1 MSKPSHP
8 PHKTKKKTIKKR
20 RPKSIFGF
28 FWRGLILLSVWGALF
43 FGFALLWFTYDLPD
57 IDKLQT
63 AIRKPSV
70 TVQTQDGHIIGTYGD
85 LYEDMVRV
93 NDLPAY
99 VTQAFLAIEDR
110 RFYSH
115 FGVDPIGLIRAAYTN
130 FRADRIVQGGS
141 SITQQLAKNFLF
153 TQNLYDINDRS
164 LRRKIQEALMAI
176 WLEWHFSKDQILTI
190 YLNRVYFG
198 SGTFGI
204 DAAARKYFGKPAK
217 QLSVLE
223 AAMLAGLLKAPSKY
237 SPAHHPDRALTRAK
251 LVLQQMV
258 EAGFLKEID
267 SYLKSEDFNHPPIQA
282 ETNQNLRFFTD
293 WIYEM
298 IPHYVSAED
307 RDLIVVTT
315 LDHQLQEKVEAAAL
329 KKFSEMAKDLKI
341 SELGLVLLTPDGAV
355 KAMLGGHD
363 YTSNQYNH
371 VTQAARQAGSAFKF
385 FIYLAGIEAGLSP
398 ETLVE
403 DTPVSIG
410 NWSPKN
416 YGRYVPQGEIT
427 LEYAFSHSINAASI
441 RVAQRVGPENIAALA
456 RRLGITS
463 PMHHNL
469 SIALGTC
476 EVTLLELTTA
486 FATVPNNGL
495 SVWPYGILEIR
506 DKEGRI
512 LYQRTPPQEQPVVSP
527 IHLAQIRQ
535 LLTAAVKEGTGRAA
549 YIGVPSGGKTGSNG
563 DRDAWFVGYVEGSL
577 VGGVWVGND
586 NNLPMKKI
594 SVGGRLPTRIWAEVM
609 REVVKVYIP
618 QALTV
623 SLPENSMHM
632 PLERVNDLAS
642 PTGGDTPSLPED
654 SGELQKI
661 IDSISEED

>member
-1 MSKPSHP
+1 M
-8 PHKTKKKTIKKR
+8 KKKVGKK

-28 FWRGLILLSVWGALF
+28 FWRGLILLLAWGALF
-43 FGFALLWFTYDLPD
+43 FGFSLLWFTYDLPD
-57 IDKLQT
+57 IDKLQ
-63 AIRKPSV
+63 AAVRKPSV
-70 TVQTQDGHIIGTYGD
+70 TVQTQDGHVIGTYGD
-85 LYEDMVRV
+85 LYEDLVLV
-93 NDLPAY
+93 NELPPY
-99 VTQAFLAIEDR
+99 VPQAFLAIEDR

-130 FRADRIVQGGS
+130 FRADKIVQGGS

-153 TQNLYDINDRS
+153 TQDLYGTNDRS
-164 LRRKIQEALMAI
+164 LRRKIQEALMAV

-198 SGTFGI
+198 SGTYGI
-204 DAAARKYFGKPAK
+204 DAAARKYFSKPAK

-223 AAMLAGLLKAPSKY
+223 AAVLAGLLKAPSKY
-237 SPAHHPDRALTRAK
+237 SPAHHPDLAFARAK

-267 SYLKSEDFNHPPIQA
+267 SYLKSDEFKHPPAQSDA
-282 ETNQNLRFFTD
+282 HQSLRFFTD
-293 WIYEM
+293 WVNEM
-298 IPHYVSAED
+298 IPNYVSTND

-315 LDHQLQEKVEAAAL
+315 LDLQLQEKAEAAAM
-329 KKFSEMAKDLKI
+329 KKFSEMAKDLNV

-371 VTQAARQAGSAFKF
+371 ATQAQRQPGSAFKF
-385 FIYLAGIEAGLSP
+385 FIYLAGLEAGLSP
-398 ETLVE
+398 DTLVE
-403 DTPVSIG
+403 DTPFSIG

-416 YGRYVPQGEIT
+416 YGRYQPQGEVT
-427 LEYAFSHSINAASI
+427 VEYGFAHSVNAVSVRI
-441 RVAQRVGPENIAALA
+441 AQRVGPESIAALA
-456 RRLGITS
+456 QRLGIMS

-476 EVTLLELTTA
+476 EVTLLELTAA

-506 DKEGRI
+506 DKEGHI
-512 LYQRTPPQEQPVVSP
+512 LYQRTPPQEQPV
-527 IHLAQIRQ
+527 IAQAHLKQMRQ
-535 LLTAAVKEGTGRAA
+535 LLTAVMRGGTGSSA

-563 DRDAWFVGYVEGSL
+563 DRDAWFIGYVEGSL

-586 NNLPMKKI
+586 KKDMKKI
-594 SVGGRLPTRIWAEVM
+594 STGSRLPTRIWAEVM
-609 REVVKVYIP
+609 KEAIQIYP
-618 QALTV
+618 PYATV
-623 SLPENSMHM
+623 APASAGEEDDNMGAV
-632 PLERVNDLAS
+632 LEHLGDLS
-642 PTGGDTPSLPED
+642 PVRSAETAPAPSSEDTE
-654 SGELQKI
+654 ELQKI
-661 IDSISEED
+661 IDSAGDD